1 MYIARHHAIAHLI
14 NRLQYSVNKT
24 FICTGK
30 PKGSRDLLYYNNQ
43 TDSVSKVFLYLI
55 MGIWSN
61 VWKGPHR
68 TCDTSFQ
75 VVLIQLSMYLVW
87 SHEKDLTRPWFFW
100 PCEDE
105 PRCFSEIL
113 LCLSHLLWFILT

>member
-14 NRLQYSVNKT
+14 NRLHYSVNKT

-30 PKGSRDLLYYNNQ
+30 PKSSRDLLYYKNQ

-61 VWKGPHR
+61 AWKGPRR
-68 TCDTSFQ
+68 TCDTSFPSSFNT
-75 VVLIQLSMYLVW
+75 VF
-87 SHEKDLTRPWFFW
+87 H
-100 PCEDE
+100 
-105 PRCFSEIL
+105 
-113 LCLSHLLWFILT
+113 